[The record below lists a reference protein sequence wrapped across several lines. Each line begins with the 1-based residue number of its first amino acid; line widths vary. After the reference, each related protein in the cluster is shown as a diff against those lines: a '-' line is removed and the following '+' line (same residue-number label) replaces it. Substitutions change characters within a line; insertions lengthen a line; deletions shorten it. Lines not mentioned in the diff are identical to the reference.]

1 VRILLTNA
9 QREPPPHPWNEPDAP
24 QSTPARTPTE
34 TPNHEDTVHFSVP
47 LHYAKEA
54 NAPRP
59 AMSETPP
66 TEDSA
71 RNAKGTKS
79 PARRVGATS
88 LGTQRSMRT
97 PPLNTEESNPSTT
110 QSRSQ
115 NGTTPR
121 RTGFTP
127 PVRDAP
133 QRRRPGTGGGE
144 TVTQS
149 SRLPPQPANRWTK
162 SPHQTAYS
170 SQGRAT
176 TAGGRP
182 QRGTKP
188 RKESG
193 T

>member
-1 VRILLTNA
+1 MHNENPRPTPGTNQTRRRA
-9 QREPPPHPWNEPDAP
+9 PPPEH
-24 QSTPARTPTE
+24 R
-34 TPNHEDTVHFSVP
+34 
-47 LHYAKEA
+47 
-54 NAPRP
+54 PRP
-59 AMSETPP
+59 QTTKTRSTFRFPYTTQKKQTPP
-66 TEDSA
+66 AQLCQKPRPRKTPHA
-71 RNAKGTKS
+71 TQRGQKP

-188 RKESG
+188 REESG